1 MRDKTDSSYPIFD
14 KSAFKK
20 RCVYDKELEHT
31 ILYGSMKDL
40 QLQIETLKKNFAE
53 GDYYSLERSAH
64 ALKGTS
70 GNLSALRL
78 YASAEQLEAAAKG
91 FPKKGE
97 PTGSKPKETEIRKEH
112 VEQLIKL
119 TEKQFIEYNALI
131 RTEYPQE
138 SE

>member
-40 QLQIETLKKNFAE
+40 ELQIETLKKNFAG
-53 GDYYSLERSAH
+53 GDYHSLERSAH

-78 YASAEQLEAAAKG
+78 YASAEQLDASVKRING
-91 FPKKGE
+91 RGDPNRSQPKK
-97 PTGSKPKETEIRKEH
+97 TKPREEQID
-112 VEQLIKL
+112 QLIKL
-119 TEKQFIEYNALI
+119 TEKQFMEY
-131 RTEYPQE
+131 
-138 SE
+138 